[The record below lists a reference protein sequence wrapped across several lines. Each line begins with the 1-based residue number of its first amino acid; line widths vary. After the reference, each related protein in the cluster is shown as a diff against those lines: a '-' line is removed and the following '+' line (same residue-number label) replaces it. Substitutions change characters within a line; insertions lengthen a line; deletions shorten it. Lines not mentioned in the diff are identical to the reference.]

1 MKPILLFF
9 SLLLATQSLTAQSF
23 VLDFKMKKTYGDPFV
38 FNDSAT
44 QKNYFVFIRKEG
56 FTKKASLC
64 IIETDAVCNILRQS
78 ETNCGAWNGDIVFQE
93 INSTTLTLY
102 IIETNTIFKPSLAK
116 LQINRSTLTYYFDK
130 VVSLDMGED
139 LSYLRGLSDGKKHY
153 IINVLHSKKADSLL
167 VLTIDNGVSQ
177 GIQRYLLPD
186 LSDIKE
192 TWKRV
197 FKDRYVMFGPSHP
210 LLVINPT
217 DNPAIS
223 LGVSDNKLYLAND
236 QLIFTMKYNLTS
248 SKMERIVK
256 INCQNQTI
264 TTEDIT
270 FRKPKALEDYSSNT
284 PTSTASFITDKYL
297 FQAWT
302 NGETGVLVART
313 VDSLKE
319 KQRWEFGQQDTFAF
333 KNSPVYH
340 HLENQSYWFADKK
353 KPFKN
358 SKELLNKM
366 MYDGFL
372 LAARKDG
379 NEIKMQFG
387 TYKYVNEMGKR
398 VAFGAAFGLVGGVVS
413 AAAFPN
419 SRVFISVSTTNN
431 SPTSG
436 SLFPD
441 YERATYFWM
450 SLNDNDLSQKKIIL
464 SDDFDVACERV
475 RAIPRVRILNYFS
488 VNGHRAILYQRREV
502 ETADNSIIRYYL
514 KIEEK

>member
-9 SLLLATQSLTAQSF
+9 SLFFAAQSLVAQSF

-38 FNDSAT
+38 FNDSAA
-44 QKNYFVFIRKEG
+44 QKTYFVFIRKEG
-56 FTKKASLC
+56 FTQKASLC
-64 IIETDAVCNILRQS
+64 IIETDSVFNILRQS
-78 ETNCGAWNGDIVFQE
+78 ETNCGAWDGDIVFQE
-93 INSTTLTLY
+93 INPTNLILY
-102 IIETNTIFKPSLAK
+102 IVETNTTLKPSLAK
-116 LQINRSTLTYYFDK
+116 LQINRNTLTYYFDK
-130 VVSLDMGED
+130 VVSLNMGED

-153 IINVLHSKKADSLL
+153 IINVLRAAKADSLL
-167 VLTIDNGVSQ
+167 VLTINNGVSQ

-192 TWKRV
+192 TWKKI
-197 FKDRYVMFGPSHP
+197 FKDKYVLFGPTHP

-236 QLIFTMKYNLTS
+236 ELIFTMKYDLVF
-248 SKMERIVK
+248 SKMERIIKV
-256 INCQNQTI
+256 NCKNQTI

-270 FRKPKALEDYSSNT
+270 FRKPKALEDYSSND
-284 PTSTASFITDKYL
+284 PISTASFITDKYL

-302 NGETGVLVART
+302 NGKTGVLVART

-319 KQRWEFGQQDTFAF
+319 KRRWEFGEQDTFGF

-358 SKELLNKM
+358 SKELLTKM
-366 MYDGFL
+366 MDDGFL

-387 TYKYVNEMGKR
+387 TYKYVDQSNKR
-398 VAFGAAFGLVGGVVS
+398 IGVSVGFGLIGGLVASV
-413 AAAFPN
+413 ALPN
-419 SRVFISVSTTNN
+419 
-431 SPTSG
+431 
-436 SLFPD
+436 
-441 YERATYFWM
+441 YERATYFWL
-450 SLNDNDLSQKKIIL
+450 SLNSDDLSQKNTIL
-464 SDDFDVACERV
+464 SDDFDIACERI
-475 RAIPRVRILNYFS
+475 RAIPRVKILNYFS
-488 VNGHRAILYQRREV
+488 VNGHRAILYQRGES
-502 ETADNSIIRYYL
+502 ETFDNSIVRYYL
-514 KIEEK
+514 KLEEK